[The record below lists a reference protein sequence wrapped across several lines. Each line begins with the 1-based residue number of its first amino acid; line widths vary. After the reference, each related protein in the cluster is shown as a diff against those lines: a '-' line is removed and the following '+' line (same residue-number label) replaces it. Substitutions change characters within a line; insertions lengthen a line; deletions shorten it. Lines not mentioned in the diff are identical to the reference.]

1 MARSAP
7 APKVG
12 PKLTELNI
20 ALFSSMRLIFCLSER
35 EKRKDSLFISECRV
49 FAVDFQ
55 GIGVKPPI
63 VLLNS
68 VLTSTRVFVYP
79 SQSLWNYF
87 TEKIFSEAL

>member
-1 MARSAP
+1 
-7 APKVG
+7 
-12 PKLTELNI
+12 
-20 ALFSSMRLIFCLSER
+20 
-35 EKRKDSLFISECRV
+35 V

-87 TEKIFSEAL
+87 TEKLFSEAL